1 MRIKTHPKDKFKATF
16 KDKLLE
22 NKIDTWTFT
31 EFPLKTFE
39 YCNAFGTEEEE
50 VCKDLLATYCRDG
63 DIASM
68 SECELRKV
76 AKDFSGQTVHVDK
89 SDKAGKL
96 KIQKLHADTGM
107 EIDYMI
113 YFNGGKKLLYSHLTH
128 GLMQGALCL
137 N

>member
-1 MRIKTHPKDKFKATF
+1 M
-16 KDKLLE
+16 
-22 NKIDTWTFT
+22 
-31 EFPLKTFE
+31 
-39 YCNAFGTEEEE
+39 
-50 VCKDLLATYCRDG
+50 CKDLLATYCRDG

-68 SECELRKV
+68 SECELQLV
-76 AKDFSGQTVHVDK
+76 AKDFSGQKVHVDKLETRDK
-89 SDKAGKL
+89 SDKAEKL
-96 KIQKLHADTGM
+96 KIQKLHANTGM